1 MKEITMTIN
10 NATVEQINVALLDID
25 KRIKALNADSETLK
39 SLQNSVKTIKG
50 SLNETTTKTLKA
62 LTVNGKT
69 YDGSEAVDAGVQIV
83 KNGGTGVTT
92 QEEINKAFIGN
103 LDVGGSDVTDG
114 TEFVSSYANDNGF
127 SEPEALNT
135 PFKRKFS
142 AVWNYIKDKISSVLG
157 LTKDNYGGKAST
169 AGKAVEVIDYGDTSR
184 TVKIGFAG
192 PGVTADKLDYLAG
205 YTEGSGSSIKLKD
218 VRRAEVIKWLSIP
231 TIRYVDY
238 RTENFTFTALTDRK
252 NIELSNFGSD
262 VKEDNVLC
270 FMVIYWKG
278 VPAIA
283 QADYAKS
290 QGTGSSGLKCVL
302 YPAGDAGTGYCV
314 VRCAF
319 LDIPYSTIH

>member
-1 MKEITMTIN
+1 MTIN

-39 SLQNSVKTIKG
+39 SLQDSVRTIKG
-50 SLNETTTKTLKA
+50 SLNGTTTGMPNA

-69 YDGSEAVDAGVQIV
+69 YDGSEAVDAGVQTV

-114 TEFVSSYANDNGF
+114 TEFVSSWANDNGF
-127 SEPEALNT
+127 SKPEALNT
-135 PFKRKFS
+135 PYRRKFS

-157 LTKDNYGGKAST
+157 LTKDNYAGT
-169 AGKAVEVIDYGDTSR
+169 ADKAVEVVDYGDTSR

-192 PGVTADKLDYLAG
+192 SSVEAIKLDYLAG
-205 YTEGSGSSIKLKD
+205 YTEGNGSSIKLKD
-218 VRRAEVIKWLSIP
+218 VKRTEVIKWLGIP

-252 NIELSNFGSD
+252 EIELSYFGPD
-262 VKEDNVLC
+262 VKEDNVLS

-302 YPAGDAGTGYCV
+302 YPAGDAGTGFCV

-319 LDIPYSTIH
+319 LDIPYNTIH